1 MIADDIA
8 AGLPRHVPT
17 VAAWRQHSRAR
28 ITFIPFR
35 PSSSSSDTTSTLPSL
50 SLSLVPQA
58 QMHPA
63 LRVAVRLAAARRCF
77 TTAAHPIASSSVTS
91 SATQT
96 AAIPLSN
103 VEAQWEKLSAEDQVV
118 VHQQLEALQKK
129 DWKELSID
137 EKKAGKFYLVC
148 LCARAYRPGGVQWF
162 FSFGSVRASSR

>member
-8 AGLPRHVPT
+8 AGLPRLVPT

-50 SLSLVPQA
+50 SSLSPSFLKA

-63 LRVAVRLAAARRCF
+63 LRVAVRPAAARRCF
-77 TTAAHPIASSSVTS
+77 ATAAHPIASSSVTS
-91 SATQT
+91 STAQT

-118 VHQQLEALQKK
+118 VHQQLEVLQKK

-137 EKKAGKFYLVC
+137 EKKAGKSLWCACVLEPVAPSGWGGFFLLV
-148 LCARAYRPGGVQWF
+148 P
-162 FSFGSVRASSR
+162 